1 MNDIFLCSNVHVH
14 GVDGVKKERV
24 GDTGPRD
31 HRAPLGK
38 Q

>member
-14 GVDGVKKERV
+14 EVDGVKKERV
-24 GDTGPRD
+24 EDTVPRD